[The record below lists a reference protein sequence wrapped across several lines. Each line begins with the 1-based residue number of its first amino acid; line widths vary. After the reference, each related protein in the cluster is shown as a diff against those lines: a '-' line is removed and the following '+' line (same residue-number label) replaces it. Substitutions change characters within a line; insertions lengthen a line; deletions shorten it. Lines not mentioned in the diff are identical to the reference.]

1 MSDVWKWEYDPDAE
15 HVVGGLPPH
24 VVTEVERLAHELA
37 VLGRDAAEVGAGHML
52 RNLTFLDVG
61 LLYFLPVPSQ
71 QLIAVVRVTW
81 AG

>member
-1 MSDVWKWEYDPDAE
+1 M
-15 HVVGGLPPH
+15 
-24 VVTEVERLAHELA
+24 
-37 VLGRDAAEVGAGHML
+37 LGRDAAEVGAGHQL
-52 RNLTFLDVG
+52 RNLAFLDVG

>member
-1 MSDVWKWEYDPDAE
+1 M
-15 HVVGGLPPH
+15 
-24 VVTEVERLAHELA
+24 ERLAHELA
-37 VLGRDAAEVGAGHML
+37 VLGRDAAEVGAGHQS
-52 RNLTFLDVG
+52 RNLAFLDVG